1 MEGEEPELL
10 LRLDRPAPGF
20 AHLFVVP
27 MGDQTMVST
36 RFHFFGDSGAAA
48 AADAEREWSGWLS
61 ERCPQE
67 VSA

>member
-1 MEGEEPELL
+1 
-10 LRLDRPAPGF
+10 
-20 AHLFVVP
+20 

-61 ERCPQE
+61 ERFPQE